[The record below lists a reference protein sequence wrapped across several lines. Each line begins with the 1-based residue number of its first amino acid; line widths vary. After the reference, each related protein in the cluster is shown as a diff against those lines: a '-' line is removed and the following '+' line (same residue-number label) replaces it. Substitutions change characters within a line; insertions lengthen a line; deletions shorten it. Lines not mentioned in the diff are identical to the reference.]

1 MKNNKD
7 LSASRTA
14 LFWLI
19 AAVIVWFLT
28 SCTTPPTGDLFTG
41 AQSSRATADAANQLA
56 YFQEQ
61 FLTASAQAPIIDI
74 TSTAAAFA
82 LEQSYAQAT
91 STAAAQTQVAAM
103 TVTAQSWTPTPNAT
117 TTAVEL
123 AHIAEATTTAL
134 FLQRQEISN

>member
-1 MKNNKD
+1 MENKKD
-7 LSASRTA
+7 RDAFKTA
-14 LFWLI
+14 LGWLI
-19 AAVIVWFLT
+19 AAVITWILT

-82 LEQSYAQAT
+82 LEQSYAKAT

-117 TTAVEL
+117 STAV
-123 AHIAEATTTAL
+123 AMAYAAEATQTAL
-134 FLQRQEISN
+134 SLQRQE